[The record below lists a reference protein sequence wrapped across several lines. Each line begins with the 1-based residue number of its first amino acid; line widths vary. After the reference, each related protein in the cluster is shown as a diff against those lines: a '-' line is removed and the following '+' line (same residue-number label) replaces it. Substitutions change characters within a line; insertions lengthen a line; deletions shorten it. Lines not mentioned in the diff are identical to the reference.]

1 MMSHRPTAAPLAEDD
16 FAALLAGGD
25 FWSTAEADRAAEL
38 VTDSASFRAL
48 WRLLSHPDPLVRVRA
63 GDAAEKA
70 CRTHQDVIGD
80 ASPDRLMN
88 GGPGLGLHATP
99 FAAKLTLGPD
109 QAARLMR
116 RIEDTVLNN
125 PITFIRIEALRSA
138 FALAADNRRLQPR
151 ARALAKDAQ
160 NGPCQIL
167 AARARDLLAG
177 GNGLADAAAA

>member
-1 MMSHRPTAAPLAEDD
+1 MINQHRFQEPAVQGDLAN
-16 FAALLAGGD
+16 LLSGGD
-25 FWSTAEADRAAEL
+25 FWSTAEADRVAAL
-38 VTDSASFRAL
+38 VTDSVTFSAL
-48 WRLLSHPDPLVRVRA
+48 WRLLAHPDPLVRVRA

-70 CRTHQDVIGD
+70 CRTRQELIGD

-88 GGPGLGLHATP
+88 GGPGIGLHRVP
-99 FAAKLTLGPD
+99 FAAQLTLSAD

-116 RIEDTVLNN
+116 RLEDTVLNN
-125 PITFIRIEALRSA
+125 PSTFIRVEALRSA

-160 NGPCQIL
+160 NSPSETL

-177 GNGLADAAAA
+177 GDGLAQPG